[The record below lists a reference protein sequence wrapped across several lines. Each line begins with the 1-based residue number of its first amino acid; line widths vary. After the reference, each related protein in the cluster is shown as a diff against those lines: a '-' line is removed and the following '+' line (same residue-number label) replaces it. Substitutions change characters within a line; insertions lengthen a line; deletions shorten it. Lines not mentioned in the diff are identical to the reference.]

1 MKPYAYSLRS
11 NAHVSFPCYF
21 NSWILIWVLFGT
33 QINIHVLGALT
44 HKISSVEVR
53 DRGAKCRRGF
63 YRVSTFD
70 LNFATRNVAYLS
82 DCPVIITKQ
91 ACSHVTLTIHS
102 QFSVLCLF
110 FCFVFCFVLVVFV
123 FVFICFVLVISIS
136 FVCLTSFENIRTW
149 GFSMPVNKC
158 DFNRENRTNLD
169 YNWSSTRNQDNN
181 YYAWYEIRNKRKEK
195 KINWCRRTSRGM
207 NSWKAKRE

>member
-53 DRGAKCRRGF
+53 DRGAKWRRGF

-82 DCPVIITKQ
+82 DCPVIIAKQ
-91 ACSHVTLTIHS
+91 ACSHVTLNIHS

-110 FCFVFCFVLVVFV
+110 VWFVFCFVLVVFV
-123 FVFICFVLVISIS
+123 FVFICFALLWSFRFRLFVLLLLRTEELEVSPCPLTNVILIEKIAQI
-136 FVCLTSFENIRTW
+136 LTMIGLALGIKTIII
-149 GFSMPVNKC
+149 
-158 DFNRENRTNLD
+158 TLD
-169 YNWSSTRNQDNN
+169 T
-181 YYAWYEIRNKRKEK
+181 K
-195 KINWCRRTSRGM
+195 
-207 NSWKAKRE
+207 

>member
-1 MKPYAYSLRS
+1 MSASALQPHASIRVPTASATSGGPLDVATSGGPPVAHWWSSGCNDIWWTTGCASRLWSEAVRLVAYSLRS

-63 YRVSTFD
+63 YRVFTFD

-82 DCPVIITKQ
+82 DCPVIIAKQ
-91 ACSHVTLTIHS
+91 ACSHVTLNMHS

-110 FCFVFCFVLVVFV
+110 CFLFCFCFVLVV

-136 FVCLTSFENIRTW
+136 FVCFTSFLEQ
-149 GFSMPVNKC
+149 K
-158 DFNRENRTNLD
+158 NL
-169 YNWSSTRNQDNN
+169 RFLH
-181 YYAWYEIRNKRKEK
+181 AR
-195 KINWCRRTSRGM
+195 
-207 NSWKAKRE
+207 